1 VITTE
6 TAQARQ
12 ENPPDSSVGSVNKRR
27 PKLKL
32 SQDLELP
39 EEAVTETFAILGKRG
54 VGKTTTARV
63 LTEEL
68 LEVGLPVLIL
78 DPTGVWW
85 GLRTSADGRRDGYPV
100 VIFGGDHADVPLEE
114 TAGTLIADV
123 IVSQRISAVLD
134 LSSLSKGGTRRFSTD
149 LLERLYFR
157 NREPLHVVIDEA
169 DLLAPQRVAHGG
181 ERLLGAMSD
190 LVRRGRVRGLGVS
203 MITQRPATLSKDILT
218 QAEVLIAL
226 RMTGPRDVAAIDEW
240 VRLHADEDEARE
252 VKSSLASL
260 PVGTAWVWSPGWLDL
275 LRRVQIRVPRTFDS
289 SATPRPGQQRP
300 AARAMAPIDLAAL
313 GEQITATVER
323 AKAEDPRQLRRT
335 IEDLQR
341 QLRTRA
347 APAPTVTVTVPVL
360 DARCLTELRG
370 AVAAYETSAEA
381 LRAVLG
387 TISAKCDDVA
397 DPGRPAPSPQ
407 SARRVVQPPRPDPVP
422 AEPSPRPAPTPVPTA
437 AAAPDGRLP
446 KAQRAILSVLA
457 QHGRRTTTQVALLTG
472 YSHKSGGFRNSLS
485 SLRSA
490 ELIEGRGDID
500 ITPEGLRVLGHY
512 EPLPTGPALIEWWK
526 REQLGKA
533 ESAIL
538 DVLVEHWPAAVP
550 VDSIAEVTGYSG
562 TSGGFRNS
570 LSRLRSLQ
578 LAAGRG
584 ELAAADTL
592 MDQN

>member
-1 VITTE
+1 MT
-6 TAQARQ
+6 
-12 ENPPDSSVGSVNKRR
+12 KRR
-27 PKLKL
+27 PTLQL

-85 GLRTSADGRRDGYPV
+85 GLRTSADGKTAGYPV
-100 VIFGGDHADVPLEE
+100 VIFGGDRADVPLEE

-149 LLERLYFR
+149 LLERLYHR

-289 SATPRPGQQRP
+289 SATPRPGQKRLS
-300 AARAMAPIDLAAL
+300 AKAMAPIDLAAL
-313 GEQITATVER
+313 GEQITATMER
-323 AKAEDPRQLRRT
+323 GKAEDPRQLRRT

-347 APAPTVTVTVPVL
+347 APAPAETVTVTVPVL
-360 DARCLTELRG
+360 DAECLTELRG
-370 AVAAYETSAEA
+370 AVAAYESSAEA

-397 DPGRPAPSPQ
+397 DPGRAAPPPQ
-407 SARRVVQPPRPDPVP
+407 PSRRVVQAARPEPVP
-422 AEPSPRPAPTPVPTA
+422 AEQGATPTPTA
-437 AAAPDGRLP
+437 TPDGRLP

-457 QHGRRTTTQVALLTG
+457 QHGGRTTTQVALLTS

-490 ELIEGRGDID
+490 ELIEGRGDTD

-512 EPLPTGPALIEWWK
+512 EPLPTGPALVEWWK

-538 DVLVEHWPAAVP
+538 DVLVEHWPAAVS
-550 VDSIAEVTGYSG
+550 VDFIAEATGYSA

-584 ELAAADTL
+584 ELTVADTL
-592 MDQN
+592 MEQS